1 MIIGCVVGGLAVVV
15 IVVVVALKMNGKTV
29 MRSAHDLPAASAKG
43 VEMANPT
50 NTAKAAVA
58 PMSNAIV
65 ASGNDMD
72 EV

>member
-1 MIIGCVVGGLAVVV
+1 MIVGCVVGGIAVVV
-15 IVVVVALKMNGKTV
+15 IVVVVALKMKGKSV

-50 NTAKAAVA
+50 NTAKVAVA
-58 PMSNAIV
+58 PTSNAIV
-65 ASGNDMD
+65 ASGKDMD